1 MAETV
6 RKKAAK
12 KASGKKRGRPRKT
25 PSVDDVYT
33 KEEQRQMIAAVNRL
47 AEYSDG
53 TVAKKRPGRPRTN
66 PGERLNVIDA
76 QDAPD
81 TIETNTPASRR
92 TTQREKNAFERN
104 FGEGTAFDLDYG
116 KLLIIAL
123 CIYIAV
129 QVS

>member
-12 KASGKKRGRPRKT
+12 KASGKKRGRPK
-25 PSVDDVYT
+25 
-33 KEEQRQMIAAVNRL
+33 KE
-47 AEYSDG
+47 
-53 TVAKKRPGRPRTN
+53 TVQPKRGPGRPRKDTGDRMN
-66 PGERLNVIDA
+66 VMDAGDALNS
-76 QDAPD
+76 
-81 TIETNTPASRR
+81 IETSIPPSR
-92 TTQREKNAFERN
+92 TLTQREKNAFERN

-129 QVS
+129 KVS

>member
-25 PSVDDVYT
+25 PAQPIT
-33 KEEQRQMIAAVNRL
+33 HLERAAAVVAADTGIKYDEAL
-47 AEYSDG
+47 KGVTAEYIARKAAAAEPVKSA
-53 TVAKKRPGRPRTN
+53 VK
-66 PGERLNVIDA
+66 
-76 QDAPD
+76 
-81 TIETNTPASRR
+81 
-92 TTQREKNAFERN
+92 EKNAFERN

>member
-12 KASGKKRGRPRKT
+12 KASGKKRGRPRKET
-25 PSVDDVYT
+25 MQPVRS
-33 KEEQRQMIAAVNRL
+33 
-47 AEYSDG
+47 
-53 TVAKKRPGRPRTN
+53 PGRPRKDASDRMN
-66 PGERLNVIDA
+66 VMDAGDALNS
-76 QDAPD
+76 
-81 TIETNTPASRR
+81 IETSTPASR
-92 TTQREKNAFERN
+92 TLTQREKNAFERN

-129 QVS
+129 KVS

>member
-12 KASGKKRGRPRKT
+12 KVSGKKRGRPRK
-25 PSVDDVYT
+25 
-33 KEEQRQMIAAVNRL
+33 E
-47 AEYSDG
+47 
-53 TVAKKRPGRPRTN
+53 TVQAKRGPGRPRKETVQAKRG
-66 PGERLNVIDA
+66 PGRPRKDAGERMNVIDA
-76 QDAPD
+76 QDALD
-81 TIETNTPASRR
+81 TIETSPSASMTP
-92 TTQREKNAFERN
+92 TKREKNAFERN

-129 QVS
+129 QIS

>member
-12 KASGKKRGRPRKT
+12 KASGKKRGRPRK
-25 PSVDDVYT
+25 
-33 KEEQRQMIAAVNRL
+33 E
-47 AEYSDG
+47 
-53 TVAKKRPGRPRTN
+53 TVQAKRGPGRPRKDA
-66 PGERLNVIDA
+66 GDRMNVIDA
-76 QDAPD
+76 GDALD
-81 TIETNTPASRR
+81 TMEANSKTSR
-92 TTQREKNAFERN
+92 TITQREKNAFERN

-129 QVS
+129 KVS

>member
-1 MAETV
+1 MVETV

-12 KASGKKRGRPRKT
+12 NSTGKKRGRPKKVQDPLLVANAPKKRGRPKKVEF
-25 PSVDDVYT
+25 PSVAEEEVFVPNTTIASQMLT
-33 KEEQRQMIAAVNRL
+33 K
-47 AEYSDG
+47 
-53 TVAKKRPGRPRTN
+53 
-66 PGERLNVIDA
+66 
-76 QDAPD
+76 
-81 TIETNTPASRR
+81 
-92 TTQREKNAFERN
+92 REKNAFERN

>member
-33 KEEQRQMIAAVNRL
+33 KEEQRQLMDAARKL
-47 AEYSDG
+47 ADRP
-53 TVAKKRPGRPRTN
+53 VAKKRPGRPRKDV
-66 PGERLNVIDA
+66 GERMNVMDAEDALN
-76 QDAPD
+76 
-81 TIETNTPASRR
+81 TIETSTPASR
-92 TTQREKNAFERN
+92 TVTQREKNAFERK

-129 QVS
+129 KVS

>member
-6 RKKAAK
+6 AKKAAT
-12 KASGKKRGRPRKT
+12 KAAAKKKRGRP
-25 PSVDDVYT
+25 
-33 KEEQRQMIAAVNRL
+33 
-47 AEYSDG
+47 
-53 TVAKKRPGRPRTN
+53 KK
-66 PGERLNVIDA
+66 A
-76 QDAPD
+76 QGQPMPPTRAP
-81 TIETNTPASRR
+81 EMSN
-92 TTQREKNAFERN
+92 REKNAFERN